1 MKRHQQTD
9 DPRTPDLDRR
19 RMLGGVIGVGT
30 AASLGLLS
38 AAGNAPAEE
47 KPRPATAT
55 RDRNYR
61 ETEHIR
67 QYYQKARI

>member
-1 MKRHQQTD
+1 MKRLRQTK
-9 DPRTPDLDRR
+9 DPKIPDLDRR

-38 AAGNAPAEE
+38 TAGNAPARE
-47 KPRPATAT
+47 KPRSEA

-67 QYYQKARI
+67 QYYEKARI